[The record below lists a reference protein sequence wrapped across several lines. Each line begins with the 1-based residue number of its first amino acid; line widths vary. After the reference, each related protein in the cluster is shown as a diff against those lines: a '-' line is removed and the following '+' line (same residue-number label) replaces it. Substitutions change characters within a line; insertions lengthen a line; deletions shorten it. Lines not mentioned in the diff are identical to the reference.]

1 MTPLGP
7 CNLLTLREVAR
18 WLRVRPETMRGYLD
32 HVPSR
37 KVGRARLWLVS
48 DVLKAIPADGE
59 GEEEPVVRVHRRV
72 EVA

>member
-1 MTPLGP
+1 
-7 CNLLTLREVAR
+7 
-18 WLRVRPETMRGYLD
+18 
-32 HVPSR
+32 
-37 KVGRARLWLVS
+37 VGRARLWLVS